1 MPPQLSREEMIELV
15 RRISE
20 ADGSEAEID
29 EMIEVFE
36 ANCKHS
42 AGTDLIFWPHG
53 FPHDPEKPEPTIEEI
68 VAKHCRTP
76 D

>member
-1 MPPQLSREEMIELV
+1 
-15 RRISE
+15 
-20 ADGSEAEID
+20 
-29 EMIEVFE
+29 VFE

-68 VAKHCRTP
+68 VDKAMSGDDPTDPKRKP
-76 D
+76 S